1 MTYLEFKN
9 KSKELY
15 NTVDSLSVEINS
27 FDWKNES
34 VRMSSEFQLI
44 KLQFDKEFKKLQDFN
59 KYSKKEYKK
68 QLTKEKRAHWR
79 N

>member
-44 KLQFDKEFKKLQDFN
+44 KKFN
-59 KYSKKEYKK
+59 Y
-68 QLTKEKRAHWR
+68 
-79 N
+79 